1 MKRTALWSAILLAA
15 ATISAQNLPSPNT
28 PAVEAQAA
36 PQKAEKPSKSEEK
49 QAKHEFSEGMKRRKA
64 GDLELAYEHFETA
77 SQLSPKNVE
86 YATARELTKQQAV
99 MEYIQ
104 RGNRAMEK
112 GMTVEAQADY
122 RMALHIDPEN
132 VFAEQQLKNSL
143 PALPSSKSPIRY
155 MDETDEAEYRSPII
169 LAPEK
174 VKKAFS
180 YRGDTKGL
188 LTQVMQ
194 AYGVTATLDDSVP
207 SRRVRFDIDATD
219 FEHATEAAGT
229 ITKTFWVPLGLRQV
243 LILADTPAN
252 RRDNQRMVL
261 RTFYFPDATSPTDL
275 QDLIN
280 VFRVIFDVR
289 FVVPQPSRNSITVR
303 APQPTMEAVTQFFA
317 DLDASRPQVAI
328 DVSVYRVSGTLTH
341 QLGVQPPNQFTTFN
355 LGSVLAQLGATNL
368 QSLINQIISSGAI
381 NQANGSDISALITQA
396 LGNTQLATLFQTPFV
411 TYGGGLTL
419 MALTVPGTTLNI
431 NLNKA
436 DFQNL
441 AHMTLRA
448 SQNNAATMRIGERY
462 PILNATFAPIYN
474 TPQISALLRTG
485 TYVAPF
491 PSFNYEDLGLTVK
504 ATPSIQGNRDV
515 RLNLELQM
523 RSLGAGTNNGMPII
537 NNQEYKGTISLKDG
551 EPGVVVSYLS
561 ESESR
566 TLSGIPGI
574 GQLPV
579 LGSVAAS
586 TDREGIE
593 SELLVVITPHVLK
606 VVDPKLDAIA
616 LPRGT

>member
-1 MKRTALWSAILLAA
+1 MRTALWGAILLAA
-15 ATISAQNLPSPNT
+15 ASVAAQDLPSPNT
-28 PAVEAQAA
+28 PAVEAKV
-36 PQKAEKPSKSEEK
+36 PSQKAEKPSKSEEK
-49 QAKHEFSEGMKRRKA
+49 QAKHEFSEGMKRQKA
-64 GDLELAYEHFETA
+64 GDLQQAYEHFEAA
-77 SQLSPKNVE
+77 SRLLPKNVE

-99 MEYIQ
+99 MQFIQ
-104 RGNRAMEK
+104 RGNTAMEK
-112 GMTVEAQADY
+112 GLTIEAQGDY
-122 RMALHIDPEN
+122 RMALQIDPDN
-132 VFAEQQLKNSL
+132 NFAQQQLKNAL
-143 PALPSSKSPIRY
+143 PALPSTGSQIRFS
-155 MDETDEAEYRSPII
+155 DSTDDAEYRAPVM

-174 VKKAFS
+174 VKKDFH
-180 YRGDTKGL
+180 YRGDSKGL

-207 SRRVRFDIDATD
+207 SKRVRFDLDATD

-243 LILADTPAN
+243 LVLADTPAN
-252 RRDNQRMVL
+252 RRDNQHMVL
-261 RTFYFPDATSPTDL
+261 RTFYFPDATTPTDL

-303 APQPTMEAVTQFFA
+303 APQPTMEAVTQFFS
-317 DLDASRPQVAI
+317 DLDASRPQVAL

-355 LGSVLAQLGATNL
+355 LGSVLAGLGATNL

-381 NQANGSDISALITQA
+381 NQANGTDISALITQA

-419 MALTVPGTTLNI
+419 MALTVPGTTLN
-431 NLNKA
+431 LNFSKA
-436 DFQNL
+436 NFQNL
-441 AHMTLRA
+441 AHMQLRA

-515 RLNLELQM
+515 RLNLEMQM
-523 RSLGAGTNNGMPII
+523 RSLGAGTSNGMPII

-551 EPGVVVSYLS
+551 EPGVVVSYLT

-566 TLSGIPGI
+566 SISGIPGL
-574 GQLPV
+574 GQIPG
-579 LGSVAAS
+579 LGSAVAS
-586 TDREGIE
+586 TDREGVE
-593 SELLVVITPHVLK
+593 SELLVIITPHVLK
-606 VVDPKLDAIA
+606 VIEPKMDTIA
-616 LPRGT
+616 MPRGT